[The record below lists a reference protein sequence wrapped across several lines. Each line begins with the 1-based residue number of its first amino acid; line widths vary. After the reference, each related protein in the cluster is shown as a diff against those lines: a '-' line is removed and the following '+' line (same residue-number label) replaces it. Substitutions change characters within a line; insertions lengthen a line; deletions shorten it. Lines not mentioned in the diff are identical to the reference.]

1 MKTKNTVLLISVL
14 LLVSAATLAA
24 ADFGWMDNFNITA
37 RADPSGF
44 HAQLA
49 ARFHLGDAQITAI
62 IGDSGTPADA
72 FMVLRCAELSGRPV
86 DQVMREFQEGKGKG
100 WGVIA
105 KRLGIK
111 PGSSEFKAL
120 KRGDDSFVQDVK
132 QKGKDKDLR
141 TDAGTDR
148 GQGRGAD
155 TDRAEGRGHGQGKG
169 H

>member
-1 MKTKNTVLLISVL
+1 MKTINVVRLIPVL
-14 LLVSAATLAA
+14 LLASAATLAA
-24 ADFGWMDNFNITA
+24 ADFGWVDDFNVTA

-49 ARFHLGDAQITAI
+49 ARFHLGDAQINAI
-62 IGDSGTPADA
+62 IGDSGSPADA
-72 FMVLRCAELSGRPV
+72 FMVLRCAELSGRTA
-86 DQVMREFQEGKGKG
+86 DQVVQEFQAGKGKG

-105 KRLGIK
+105 RRLGIK

-120 KRGDDSFVQDVK
+120 KNGDDSFVQAVK

-148 GQGRGAD
+148 GQGHGSD
-155 TDRAEGRGHGQGKG
+155 TDRGQGRGHGQGKG

>member
-1 MKTKNTVLLISVL
+1 MKTRNMALLISL
-14 LLVSAATLAA
+14 LLLASAATLAA
-24 ADFGWMDNFNITA
+24 ADFGWIDDFNITA

-49 ARFHLGDAQITAI
+49 ARFHLGDSQITAI

-86 DQVMREFQEGKGKG
+86 DQVLREFQEGKGKG

-120 KRGDDSFVQDVK
+120 KRGDDSFIKDVK
-132 QKGKDKDLR
+132 QKGKDKGPR
-141 TDAGTDR
+141 TDAGSNR
-148 GQGRGAD
+148 GQGHGPD
-155 TDRAEGRGHGQGKG
+155 TDRAQGQGHGQGKG